1 MNAPEYFNED
11 HRATYTPE
19 DNKLR
24 LYVGRVPRDQYD
36 ALRAEGWTAT
46 PKQSCDF
53 AAVWTVDRKQ
63 TAISFAGIIE
73 DEDQGP
79 EDRAAD
85 RAERFAGYRD
95 KRLDEAT
102 GHADRYDAG
111 PQVHGYQSAARGERA
126 AARHDRQ
133 AGRAVDAWSK
143 AEYWTTRTAGVISH
157 ALHLSSPSVRM
168 GRIKTLEAELRKA
181 EADWTAWHARRAQIA
196 EIAADPAGAVA
207 SLAARLYGG
216 DEDKAARSLME
227 HIAGHGEHRNPAPS
241 APAEAP
247 KAYLFAHLKS
257 EHPPTVKDYA
267 DRYLAR
273 HPEPEG
279 DSEFV
284 QHLKL
289 RLAYEWQ
296 MLEAQGGRESMTEME
311 RGGTLGGRVIAKV
324 NKSPKTGRVVSVAVI
339 GPSTGER
346 WTYGAT
352 NEPGTPFALYSID
365 TERLAP
371 GAYSAPTDE
380 SRAKLA
386 EFDQARKA
394 AAAKTPKAPSLINP
408 TLEDAERLQ
417 ALINAGYLESWT
429 RQHGTASQYY
439 KPKDPGTVCQVT
451 QAVYSA
457 NSGGSYGTTE
467 TKQLCALGK
476 FDTGHR
482 SSAASRA
489 RAARI
494 GPVLCKVRT
503 TGYEPVRVIHITD
516 KPAKPLPAAVWEAY
530 APPVT
535 PETLKPRAAELVAIM
550 AKASGNPDKLDPPE
564 KALLAE
570 AELAGLVN
578 LDCWHPQWRDEGHTW
593 ARAAGAF
600 GPAAAAKA

>member
-63 TAISFAGIIE
+63 TALSFAGIIE

-95 KRLDEAT
+95 KRTGEAI

-143 AEYWTTRTAGVISH
+143 AEYWTTRTAGVIAH

-181 EADWTAWHARRAQIA
+181 EADWTAWHARRAQIT

-289 RLAYEWQ
+289 RIAYEWQ
-296 MLEAQGGRESMTEME
+296 MLEAQGGRESLTEME

-417 ALINAGYLESWT
+417 AVWNTKETG
-429 RQHGTASQYY
+429 QHGR
-439 KPKDPGTVCQVT
+439 PGAVMTMT
-451 QAVYSA
+451 QAEYSA
-457 NSGGSYGTTE
+457 SSGGTYSSVE
-467 TKQLCALGK
+467 TVEITGGGFRQESAGIMSKPLFPAVAKVRRCSNSVVILSDKPQKALPAAAWEDPRPAEIEWCK
-476 FDTGHR
+476 ANAEAIHR
-482 SSAASRA
+482 ASRA
-489 RAARI
+489 GWRDTVAPEDTAAFDRARRA
-494 GPVLCKVRT
+494 GLAYSASMSQF
-503 TGYEPVRVIHITD
+503 GLTD
-516 KPAKPLPAAVWEAY
+516 KGREILGN
-530 APPVT
+530 PVT
-535 PETLKPRAAELVAIM
+535 
-550 AKASGNPDKLDPPE
+550 AKA
-564 KALLAE
+564 
-570 AELAGLVN
+570 
-578 LDCWHPQWRDEGHTW
+578 
-593 ARAAGAF
+593 
-600 GPAAAAKA
+600 